1 MIVYL
6 LLNAGLGLLMAQ
18 NGLLAGSGSNIFLA
32 SICINCTEYALI
44 AAILAAP
51 PGSRIANT
59 LHPFVIA
66 SNHPHQPHH
75 HHHHH
80 KRTKKRVK
88 HREVSIFQD
97 FPAPIP
103 FPARALYAY
112 TSTTPN
118 EVSFGKGD
126 QLVILDCR
134 GNWWQAKH
142 PHTGVVGFVPSN
154 YIQVI
159 QKAKVTASHTATAED
174 EISVVEGQIVEVMEI
189 HEMACLIRGV
199 DGAIGSIP
207 TECLEVIDET
217 NKETTDNPSMKP
229 TQSPAISDAT

>member
-6 LLNAGLGLLMAQ
+6 LIDAGLGMLMAQ
-18 NGLLAGSGSNIFLA
+18 NGMLNNTFIAAISL
-32 SICINCTEYALI
+32 NCAEYALI

-51 PGSRIANT
+51 SGSRIAMT
-59 LHPFVIA
+59 LHPFIEDTELGGR
-66 SNHPHQPHH
+66 SREHSSH

-80 KRTKKRVK
+80 KRTKKRIK

-103 FPARALYAY
+103 FPARALYSY

-118 EVSFGKGD
+118 EVSFTKGD

-159 QKAKVTASHTATAED
+159 QKAKVTTTHTASAED
-174 EISVVEGQIVEVMEI
+174 EISAMEGQIVEVMEM
-189 HEMACLIRGV
+189 HECACLIRGV

-207 TECLEVIDET
+207 TECLEVLGGGGGPAE
-217 NKETTDNPSMKP
+217 EEKP
-229 TQSPAISDAT
+229 KTVIGKADGTAAS